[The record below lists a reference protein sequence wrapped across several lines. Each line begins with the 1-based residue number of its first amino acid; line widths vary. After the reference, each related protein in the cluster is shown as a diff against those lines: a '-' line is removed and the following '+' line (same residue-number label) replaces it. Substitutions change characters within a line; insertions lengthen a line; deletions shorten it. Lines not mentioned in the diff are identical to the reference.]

1 MVWTAPVENKR
12 WGSLLAHIQQHHEL
26 LEQQNQ
32 RNRSQSMPRRRAQKT
47 AIQQRNLNP
56 VLDLEMPV

>member
-1 MVWTAPVENKR
+1 MVRTAPVENKR
-12 WGSLLAHIQQHHEL
+12 LGSVLAHIQQQHEL

-47 AIQQRNLNP
+47 AIQ
-56 VLDLEMPV
+56 